1 MIRSFLSF
9 LALCALAAG
18 EPADWVLTARWVVTM
33 DGSRRVIE
41 NGAVAVKG
49 SRILAAGPAAE
60 IAKQY
65 QPKQRIDAPDAILA
79 PGLINTHTHAPMAL
93 FRGIAD
99 DLRLQD

>member
-9 LALCALAAG
+9 LAVCSLALA

-33 DGSRRVIE
+33 DGTRRVIE
-41 NGAVAVKG
+41 NGAVALQG
-49 SRILAAGPAAE
+49 SRILAAGPAADIE
-60 IAKQY
+60 KQY
-65 QPKQRIDAPDAILA
+65 QAKQRIDAPDSILA

-99 DLRLQD
+99 DLR